1 MKNFKNQIIEILDNI
16 LVEKN
21 ITEVKANELVDKSS
35 NKFDSDYSI
44 ACFKLSKILKQN
56 PIEIADELAKILSD
70 EKYGFQKVESVSG
83 YVNILINEN
92 EIIYEVLNRFKE
104 KNRKFGELD
113 SDEKKEV
120 ICIDYSSPNIAKP
133 FHIGHLKTTVIGQCF
148 KRLGTYLGDTV
159 IGINHLGDY
168 GTQFGKMIE
177 GYNLWKSEYNFD
189 ENPIEALLDIYIRI
203 NNLCKED
210 ENVLEKCRNNF
221 KQLEDGD
228 EEKVKIWEY
237 FVEISMKEFNKI
249 YDILGV
255 SFDSIRGESAYSKD
269 LPGVIKFL
277 ADKNI
282 LTDSEGAKIVEFDD
296 DTPPCLIEKS
306 NGSTLYITRDI
317 ATVLYR
323 IKTYDY
329 NQILYIVAS
338 EQILHFKQLKKIMEK
353 AGIDKKY
360 TDGIKHIPYG
370 MIRLETGKMS
380 TREGNVV
387 KIEELLNESISRTNK
402 ILSEKENINLTDEE
416 KQEIAKQVG
425 VGAVIFWNLSNILI
439 KDQVFKWENVLNFAG
454 ETSIYIQ
461 YVNVRIKSILREL
474 GYTRKLIKTEKYNL
488 LADVEDNFNE
498 IIDINKIDIKYL
510 KSKEAMKLIKK
521 IYEFPDVLRETKRKY
536 ETYILTSYLIELAK
550 TFTEYYNK
558 EKILVEN
565 EIEKNTKIY
574 LIYILSNILEIGLNI
589 LGIES
594 PDKM

>member
-56 PIEIADELAKILSD
+56 PIEIANELAKILSD

-237 FVEISMKEFNKI
+237 FVEVSMKEFNKI

-521 IYEFPDVLRETKRKY
+521 IYEFSDVLRETKRKY